1 MQAADSVGHRPGRDG
16 TARGACRRAL
26 PGIGWLLLNL
36 GLFTLTFI
44 AWLVLPGVLAWLVG
58 YAADEDPADLVGAWL
73 YFTVIVLP
81 ACGFVA
87 LVYLLVLGLL
97 ARGRPRRRQRALA
110 LALSAPLSLLNLV
123 AGLAAG
129 GGAGSLLFTVLP
141 LAFAL
146 VLRLPVPARPDDRHP
161 GLARANGAACRGGR

>member
-1 MQAADSVGHRPGRDG
+1 MAYV
-16 TARGACRRAL
+16 
-26 PGIGWLLLNL
+26 
-36 GLFTLTFI
+36 
-44 AWLVLPGVLAWLVG
+44 VLPGVLAGIVG
-58 YAADEDPADLVGAWL
+58 YGASEDLADRLGAGL
-73 YFTVIVLP
+73 YFTAIALP
-81 ACGFVA
+81 AYGLLA
-87 LVYLLVLGLL
+87 IVYLLVLARL
-97 ARGRPRRRQRALA
+97 ARGSPRRRQRTLA

-146 VLRLPVPARPDDRHP
+146 VLRLPAPARPDDRHP